1 MLLIM
6 TNIEH
11 GNKESHIN
19 YCLFFWSRDD
29 TSLNWVQIIIQL
41 VQLMSKCRKKSL
53 LKMIDFCNMIAL
65 FSILKQLRTVVI
77 VKTWRLICC
86 VENYNHYELILLP
99 HFQNKIVCI
108 RSLYQFTW
116 DLHIM
121 QIFLL
126 IWLKFSWLQK
136 FL

>member
-1 MLLIM
+1 M

-19 YCLFFWSRDD
+19 YCLFFSSRDD